1 MEYSY
6 QSGILLLV
14 IAKCLLLLCAFLAYE
29 LFTGLNRGR
38 TRRINSRFYYIE
50 ANLVPRFSLLPFE
63 RPWLG
68 LVTCLPESG
77 RLQTND
83 LGEGRISVRV
93 VSTKRRRRGQWKL
106 CIRPCLKDLVFYSSR
121 ISQDKTS
128 NAESFD
134 SESVT
139 SCRISGC
146 LSDVA
151 KEITDSSLVQ
161 SKIF

>member
-1 MEYSY
+1 MSKRHQKLFIIQRKGGCTSYNKLYCSY
-6 QSGILLLV
+6 QMSTFQSKVDCICKL
-14 IAKCLLLLCAFLAYE
+14 
-29 LFTGLNRGR
+29 
-38 TRRINSRFYYIE
+38 S
-50 ANLVPRFSLLPFE
+50 NLVPRFSLLPVE

-68 LVTCLPESG
+68 LVTCLPEPG

-83 LGEGRISVRV
+83 LGEGRISVRF
-93 VSTKRRRRGQWKL
+93 VSTKRRRRDQWKL
-106 CIRPCLKDLVFYSSR
+106 HIRPCLKGPVFYSSR
-121 ISQDKTS
+121 TRQDKTS

-146 LSDVA
+146 LSNVA
-151 KEITDSSLVQ
+151 KETTDSPLVQ

>member
-1 MEYSY
+1 M
-6 QSGILLLV
+6 
-14 IAKCLLLLCAFLAYE
+14 
-29 LFTGLNRGR
+29 
-38 TRRINSRFYYIE
+38 
-50 ANLVPRFSLLPFE
+50 
-63 RPWLG
+63 G

-83 LGEGRISVRV
+83 LREGRVSVRF
-93 VSTKRRRRGQWKL
+93 VSTKGRRRGQWKL
-106 CIRPCLKDLVFYSSR
+106 RIRPCLKGPVFYSSR
-121 ISQDKTS
+121 TSQDKTS

-151 KEITDSSLVQ
+151 KEITDSPLVVLVQ
-161 SKIF
+161 LKIF

>member
-1 MEYSY
+1 MSWTLSEAFVSFC
-6 QSGILLLV
+6 V
-14 IAKCLLLLCAFLAYE
+14 CLNHRLCFCRSLE
-29 LFTGLNRGR
+29 PRLCG
-38 TRRINSRFYYIE
+38 
-50 ANLVPRFSLLPFE
+50 NLVPRFSLLPVE

-83 LGEGRISVRV
+83 LGEERISVRF
-93 VSTKRRRRGQWKL
+93 VSTKRRRRDQWKL
-106 CIRPCLKDLVFYSSR
+106 CIRPCLKGPVFYSSR
-121 ISQDKTS
+121 TSQDKTS
-128 NAESFD
+128 DAESFD

-151 KEITDSSLVQ
+151 KEITDSPLVQ

>member
-1 MEYSY
+1 M
-6 QSGILLLV
+6 
-14 IAKCLLLLCAFLAYE
+14 
-29 LFTGLNRGR
+29 
-38 TRRINSRFYYIE
+38 RFSFHI
-50 ANLVPRFSLLPFE
+50 ANLVPRFSLLPVE

-77 RLQTND
+77 RLQTNN
-83 LGEGRISVRV
+83 LGEGRISVRF
-93 VSTKRRRRGQWKL
+93 VSTKRRCRDQWK
-106 CIRPCLKDLVFYSSR
+106 PCLKGPVFYSSR
-121 ISQDKTS
+121 TSQDKTS

-151 KEITDSSLVQ
+151 KEITDSPLVL

>member
-1 MEYSY
+1 MAMSQEDWKQTKSRIRLDKIDLD
-6 QSGILLLV
+6 G
-14 IAKCLLLLCAFLAYE
+14 
-29 LFTGLNRGR
+29 GLDQPRSQVLSP
-38 TRRINSRFYYIE
+38 TRRE
-50 ANLVPRFSLLPFE
+50 TL
-63 RPWLG
+63 LG

-83 LGEGRISVRV
+83 FGEGRISVRFV
-93 VSTKRRRRGQWKL
+93 CTKRRRRDQFKL
-106 CIRPCLKDLVFYSSR
+106 RIRPCLKGPVFYSSR
-121 ISQDKTS
+121 TSQDKTS

-151 KEITDSSLVQ
+151 KEITDSPLVQ

>member
-1 MEYSY
+1 MD
-6 QSGILLLV
+6 
-14 IAKCLLLLCAFLAYE
+14 CLQLP
-29 LFTGLNRGR
+29 
-38 TRRINSRFYYIE
+38 
-50 ANLVPRFSLLPFE
+50 NLVPRFSLLPVE

-83 LGEGRISVRV
+83 LGGGGGRISVRF
-93 VSTKRRRRGQWKL
+93 VSTKRRRRDQWKL
-106 CIRPCLKDLVFYSSR
+106 RIRPCLKGPVFYGSWT
-121 ISQDKTS
+121 SQDKTS

-146 LSDVA
+146 SSDVA
-151 KEITDSSLVQ
+151 KEITDSPVVQ